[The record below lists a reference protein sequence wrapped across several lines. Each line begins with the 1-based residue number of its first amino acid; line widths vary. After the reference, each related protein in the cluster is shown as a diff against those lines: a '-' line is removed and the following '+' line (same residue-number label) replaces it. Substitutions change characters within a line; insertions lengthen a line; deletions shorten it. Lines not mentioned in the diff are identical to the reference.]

1 MTSGSLSLYCFN
13 FSIVYY
19 CFLLW
24 LITHLSIY
32 LFSVY
37 LYLSHDRIRTP
48 FLTNAIIPILPSPQH
63 TQYGVTIGEK
73 VTSAGWQAT
82 LCDPIWHVSSRSGV
96 AG

>member
-1 MTSGSLSLYCFN
+1 MTSGSLPLYCFN
-13 FSIVYY
+13 LQLLLFIVVNN
-19 CFLLW
+19 
-24 LITHLSIY
+24 TSIY

-48 FLTNAIIPILPSPQH
+48 FLTNADAIIPILPSPQH

-82 LCDPIWHVSSRSGV
+82 LCDLIWHVSSRSGV